1 MPDIDIDFEDTRRE
15 RVIQYVQD
23 KYGKHRVSGIVTF
36 GHLLTRAVARDVGRI
51 IGFNDKTLNE
61 ISKLIPHQLGI
72 TLDKAYEDEQFK
84 QFVHRN
90 HRHEKW
96 FELSKKLEGLPRH
109 TSTHAAGII
118 INDQPLYN
126 YAPLTLGDTGL
137 LTQWTMTEERE
148 LVYLRL
154 TFGVKK
160 FIYHTSNYHSS
171 KKDLNISLEIEEIPF
186 NDVDVFKLLSR
197 GDTTGIFQL
206 ESEGVRKVLK
216 RLQPEHFEDIV
227 AVTSLYRPG
236 PMEEI
241 PTYISRRHNESEIK
255 YLHPDLEPILKN
267 TYGVIIYQEQIM
279 QIASQFASFSYGQAD
294 ILRRAMSKKNR
305 AVLESERQHFVEGAI
320 KINMMRR

>member
-51 IGFNDKTLNE
+51 IGFDDKTLNE

-72 TLDKAYEDEQFK
+72 TLDEAYEDEQFK

-137 LTQWTMTEERE
+137 LTQWTMTEAERIG
-148 LVYLRL
+148 LLKIDFLGLRNL
-154 TFGVKK
+154 SIIHQIITQV
-160 FIYHTSNYHSS
+160 

-255 YLHPDLEPILKN
+255 YLHPDLEPILKIRM
-267 TYGVIIYQEQIM
+267 V
-279 QIASQFASFSYGQAD
+279 
-294 ILRRAMSKKNR
+294 
-305 AVLESERQHFVEGAI
+305 
-320 KINMMRR
+320 